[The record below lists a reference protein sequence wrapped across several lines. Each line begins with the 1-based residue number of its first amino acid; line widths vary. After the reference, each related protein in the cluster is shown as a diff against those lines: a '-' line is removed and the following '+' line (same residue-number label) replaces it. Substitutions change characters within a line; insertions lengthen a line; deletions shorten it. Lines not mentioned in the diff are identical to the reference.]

1 MTNLTKK
8 TNQNKN
14 ITNFSK
20 ELIRLLN
27 KYNLKINSCHLA
39 LKEDHNNQVI
49 ASIWSNKND
58 YQIKL
63 IETKEWLN
71 LND

>member
-1 MTNLTKK
+1 MTNSIKK

-20 ELIRLLN
+20 ELIQLLN
-27 KYNLKINSCHLA
+27 KYDFKINSCHLA
-39 LKEDHNNQVI
+39 LKKDYNNQVI
-49 ASIWSNKND
+49 ASIWSNKNN

>member
-20 ELIRLLN
+20 ELIQLLN

-39 LKEDHNNQVI
+39 LKKDHNNQVI